1 MRDNNCREIKLGVL
15 RKRSGS
21 CRATP
26 AVPATPGKRKGELIK
41 SCCFTQK
48 QVLEGNCQLARE
60 EEAAL
65 GARRKQGQ
73 VSRGAEASPGL

>member
-1 MRDNNCREIKLGVL
+1 MFRELQ
-15 RKRSGS
+15 SHAS
-21 CRATP
+21 CACHTWE
-26 AVPATPGKRKGELIK
+26 AQGELIK